1 MLDAV
6 TQLSARKEQSRY
18 LEACLADSLDNQ
30 YAIAPAFT
38 TRKVQ
43 RSGETPYKSKKSS
56 ATKTSSLLG
65 YSGPDIFW
73 Y

>member
-6 TQLSARKEQSRY
+6 TQLLARKEQSGC
-18 LEACLADSLDNQ
+18 LEACLADILASQ
-30 YAIAPAFT
+30 YVMTPAFT

-43 RSGETPYKSKKSS
+43 RLGETSCKSKESS
-56 ATKTSSLLG
+56 ATETSSLLG
-65 YSGPDIFW
+65 YSVPDIFW